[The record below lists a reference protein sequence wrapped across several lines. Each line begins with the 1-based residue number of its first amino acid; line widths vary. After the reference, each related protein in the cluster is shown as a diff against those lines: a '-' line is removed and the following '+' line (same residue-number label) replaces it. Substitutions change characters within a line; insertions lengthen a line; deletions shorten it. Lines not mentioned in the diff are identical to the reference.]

1 MRYLKLDRKQLHV
14 SILPQELGHAA
25 QVLVRMGKHI
35 HDGQQL
41 AEGHGELLGHPTL
54 GADFAAL
61 LACGAA
67 AAAAACI
74 LGSRQDFEV
83 IHFRKRFLYSRQAA
97 NL

>member
-25 QVLVRMGKHI
+25 QVLVRMAKHI

-67 AAAAACI
+67 AAARH
-74 LGSRQDFEV
+74 GSRQDFEV